1 MVRLDYISC
10 VLTVGSTILVGRK
23 RWEGWLVAG
32 LNSVLICIIAV
43 DTSQTGF
50 IPANLFCLALYA
62 YNVQEWR
69 KINRVRTKRDQK
81 GGETQS
87 LAV

>member
-1 MVRLDYISC
+1 MFRLDYISC
-10 VLTVGSTILVGRK
+10 VLTIGSTILVGRK

-43 DTSQTGF
+43 NTSQTGF

-62 YNVQEWR
+62 YNVWEWR
-69 KINRVRTKRDQK
+69 KSNRVQTERDQECD
-81 GGETQS
+81 ETQS